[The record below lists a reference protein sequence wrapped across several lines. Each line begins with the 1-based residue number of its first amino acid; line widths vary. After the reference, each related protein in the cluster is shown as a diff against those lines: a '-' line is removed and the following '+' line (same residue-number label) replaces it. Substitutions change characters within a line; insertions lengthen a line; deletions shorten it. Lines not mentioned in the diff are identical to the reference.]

1 MALYAKGLAIN
12 FKLFYIMEREL
23 HFCEIYPN
31 PILNNQDNVMNLF
44 LGDGKLV
51 FFVNTTKDSDQSI
64 YMELQAR

>member
-1 MALYAKGLAIN
+1 
-12 FKLFYIMEREL
+12 MEREL